1 MVVWQSLPHG
11 DEHGALKALT
21 PPHDTPDYGA
31 EDHASTANHV
41 KHTEDLVMDIVE
53 TSDESRPSTPPPAE
67 PLAASKPSSPAHNTR
82 SRKTRSRNV
91 VKAKVKQL
99 LVISQLSCAIPT
111 INFYIL
117 SLFRQKLCL
126 VIVIYTENLF
136 ISVKIF

>member
-21 PPHDTPDYGA
+21 PHDTPDYGA
-31 EDHASTANHV
+31 EDHAGTV
-41 KHTEDLVMDIVE
+41 KHTEDLVMDIVN

-91 VKAKVKQL
+91 VKAKVKQS

-117 SLFRQKLCL
+117 SLFREKLCL
-126 VIVIYTENLF
+126 VVVIYTENLF